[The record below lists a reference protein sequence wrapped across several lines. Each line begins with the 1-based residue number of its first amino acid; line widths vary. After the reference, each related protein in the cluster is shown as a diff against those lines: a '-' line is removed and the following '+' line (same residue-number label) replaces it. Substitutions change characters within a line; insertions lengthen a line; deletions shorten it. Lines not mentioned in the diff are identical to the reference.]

1 MKVAKKKDVVEGVP
15 FCAVF
20 EGKSIALFNVG
31 GTYYAIDST
40 CTHMG
45 GPLCQ
50 GTLRGDV
57 VQCPWHGSRFDVKSG
72 KVVGGP
78 AKKPVKQYKVQVDG
92 EDIEVTE

>member
-1 MKVAKKKDVVEGVP
+1 
-15 FCAVF
+15 
-20 EGKSIALFNVG
+20 
-31 GTYYAIDST
+31 
-40 CTHMG
+40 MG

-50 GTLRGDV
+50 GTLSGDV

-78 AKKPVKQYKVQVDG
+78 AKKPVKQYKVHVDG

>member
-20 EGKSIALFNVG
+20 EEKSIALFNAG

-50 GTLRGDV
+50 GTLNGDV

-72 KVVGGP
+72 AVVGGP

>member
-1 MKVAKKKDVVEGVP
+1 MKVAKKKDVVERVP
-15 FCAVF
+15 FCAVL
-20 EGKSIALFNVG
+20 EEKSIALFNVG
-31 GTYYAIDST
+31 GAYYAIDST

-57 VQCPWHGSRFDVKSG
+57 VQCPWQGSRFDVKSG
-72 KVVGGP
+72 KVVRGP
-78 AKKPVKQYKVQVDG
+78 AEKPVKQYKVQVDG

>member
-20 EGKSIALFNVG
+20 EKKPIALFNVG
-31 GTYYAIDST
+31 GTYYAIDNT

-50 GTLRGDV
+50 GTLKGDV
-57 VQCPWHGSRFDVKSG
+57 VQCPWHGSRFDLKSG
-72 KVVGGP
+72 KVVRGP
-78 AKKPVKQYKVQVDG
+78 AEIPVKQYKVQVDG

>member
-20 EGKSIALFNVG
+20 EEKSIALFNVG

-57 VQCPWHGSRFDVKSG
+57 VQCHGTDRGSMSNL
-72 KVVGGP
+72 
-78 AKKPVKQYKVQVDG
+78 AKLS
-92 EDIEVTE
+92 EDPRRNPRSNTKCK